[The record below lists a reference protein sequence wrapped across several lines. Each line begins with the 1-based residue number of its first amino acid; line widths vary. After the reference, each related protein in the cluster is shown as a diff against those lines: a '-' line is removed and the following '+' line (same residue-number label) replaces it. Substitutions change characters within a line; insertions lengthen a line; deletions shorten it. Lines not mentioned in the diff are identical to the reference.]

1 MPRKTDHDIG
11 FDAQG
16 NPFAVGDEASAGADA
31 IVDDPRATPILIVAA
46 RDNAI
51 GVRVF
56 GALRQDGRCAR
67 PHCAHLPAGPR
78 GRHRA
83 APVSFDGDRTFQPT
97 SVRRRLQP
105 VWPRTGKASGATKV

>member
-56 GALRQDGRCAR
+56 GGPSAKTADVLDHIARTYRRALEA
-67 PHCAHLPAGPR
+67 ATGPR
-78 GRHRA
+78 
-83 APVSFDGDRTFQPT
+83 Q
-97 SVRRRLQP
+97 
-105 VWPRTGKASGATKV
+105 